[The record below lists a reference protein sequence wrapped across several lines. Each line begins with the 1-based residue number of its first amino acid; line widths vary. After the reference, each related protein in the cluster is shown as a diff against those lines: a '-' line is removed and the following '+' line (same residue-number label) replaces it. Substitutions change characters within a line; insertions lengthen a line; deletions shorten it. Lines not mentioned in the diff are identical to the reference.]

1 MPIAT
6 VSLKGQ
12 ITLPAQLRRL
22 AGIEPHDR
30 VVIEAHGT
38 GIVVTRA
45 PDFFELKGYLGPAR
59 SKAQEK
65 RGRLRASADHAKGRT

>member
-12 ITLPAQLRRL
+12 ITLPAHLRRL

-30 VVIEAHGT
+30 VVIEAHGA

-45 PDFFELKGYLGPAR
+45 PDFFELRGYLGRAR
-59 SKAQEK
+59 SEAQEA
-65 RGRLRASADHAKGRT
+65 RARLRASADHAKGRT